1 MINSTHLPYI
11 VVVIDDNYDLSL
23 ENIKSEISDENKWSK
38 RHTTLVGTRAL
49 SSKNSR
55 YFQFLSKS
63 FYLFIYQ

>member
-38 RHTTLVGTRAL
+38 RHSVRGIVQLYVNLHVRERKVEKKIKT
-49 SSKNSR
+49 K
-55 YFQFLSKS
+55 K
-63 FYLFIYQ
+63 